1 MVENN
6 NAEERLI
13 RIERMLEAL
22 QRESATSKTMTAKI
36 IAVVSEAQT
45 ANQKPA
51 PRRSEPPR

>member
-13 RIERMLEAL
+13 RIESMLEAL
-22 QRESATSKTMTAKI
+22 QRESAMFKSMTAKI
-36 IAVVSEAQT
+36 IDVVSEAQT

-51 PRRSEPPR
+51 PRRPKATR